1 MRLLW
6 SLPKAA
12 PALLRHM
19 AAYAE
24 LAGLDL
30 ERTQRDIGA
39 RLLASAIVGVCVFF
53 VILMASLIVVA
64 LTWDTPHR
72 VAAIVWMGAGF
83 ILVAIIAASYRSKLL
98 KGQPRFLDAVRRE
111 WEEDRVILERI
122 LASEQD

>member
-30 ERTQRDIGA
+30 ERTQRDISA

-53 VILMASLIVVA
+53 IVLMACLIVVA